1 MDNLIQLDSVSVEFD
16 GRKVLDNISLNLERG
31 RITTLIGPN
40 GAGKSTLVKVVLGL
54 QTKFSGTIKKAHKLK
69 IGYVPQKLKLND
81 SLPLNVERFLKLTGK
96 FSQQEILEALKLV
109 GAEHLQKSNMHQ
121 LSGGENQRV
130 LIARSLLRRP
140 DLL

>member
-40 GAGKSTLVKVVLGL
+40 GAGKSTLVKVLLGL
-54 QTKFSGTIKKAHKLK
+54 QNKYSGKITKSKKLK

-96 FSQQEILEALKLV
+96 FSK
-109 GAEHLQKSNMHQ
+109 
-121 LSGGENQRV
+121 
-130 LIARSLLRRP
+130 
-140 DLL
+140 